1 MEDAILKFD
10 ATKILNSRD
19 AIQICMVSMA
29 DPRSNSSIIYTHLI
43 ANSLFTPRQISIISK
58 KLHGDNR
65 TEKISSGAY
74 YRQVK
79 QCQKKVAS
87 VLYSMIL
94 LQSMGIVQ
102 LETPATLSKLA
113 EQLAVIFASEN
124 SDTTARLNVDD
135 VISVINEV
143 INRMSKL

>member
-1 MEDAILKFD
+1 MP
-10 ATKILNSRD
+10 
-19 AIQICMVSMA
+19 
-29 DPRSNSSIIYTHLI
+29 DPRSNSSIIYTHLV
-43 ANSLFTPRQISIISK
+43 ANSLFTPRQLSIISK
-58 KLHGDNR
+58 KLQGGGT

-79 QCQKKVAS
+79 QCRKKVTS

-102 LETPATLSKLA
+102 LEAPSTLSKLA
-113 EQLAVIFASEN
+113 EQLAVIFASESS
-124 SDTTARLNVDD
+124 SDVTSRLNVDD

-143 INRMSKL
+143 IKRMSKL